1 MRSTLD
7 PAGLWDNYRP
17 TALLELSNLARQ
29 LTVGRVF
36 AKLENERPLG
46 NFKALGGLIAGLE
59 ALAAHPAAAA
69 SATQPYRALV
79 GQPAEASPSQPAAA
93 SASQPAAAP
102 ASQAAESPA
111 NQPAAASALLPTL
124 ICASEGNHGLSVA
137 AAAARAG
144 VKATIYLPS
153 NANPIRAD
161 RIKAIGGEIRWINGT
176 YDDAVEA
183 AAAAA
188 ARGEGLLIPDTSPD
202 PNDPVVKDVMTG
214 YGMITRELRDQL
226 PVRPTHLFVQAGV
239 GGLAAAMAD
248 GLYDFMSAPHRIL
261 VVEPESAACVSQALA
276 AGHPVLIPG
285 SLQTSAEMLSCGLA
299 SAPAIEILKQHNV
312 RSLLVNES
320 HLQAAPATLQAAG
333 GPLTT
338 PSGAAG
344 LAGLL
349 FAATHPTQRTDHHLT
364 PASNILLIIT
374 EAASPIL

>member
-7 PAGLWDNYRP
+7 PAALWDNYRP
-17 TALLELSNLARQ
+17 TTLLELSDLARQ
-29 LTVGRVF
+29 LNVGRVF

-46 NFKALGGLIAGLE
+46 NFKAVGGMTAGLK
-59 ALAAHPAAAA
+59 ALAGHPAAAVP
-69 SATQPYRALV
+69 ATQRPRALAS
-79 GQPAEASPSQPAAA
+79 QPAEASASRPVATPAP
-93 SASQPAAAP
+93 PAP
-102 ASQAAESPA
+102 
-111 NQPAAASALLPTL
+111 LPML
-124 ICASEGNHGLSVA
+124 ICTSEGNHGLAVA

-144 VKATIYLPS
+144 TKATVFLPS

-161 RIKAIGGEIRWINGT
+161 RIKAIGGEIYWIDGT

-214 YGMITRELRDQL
+214 YGLITQELRDQL

-239 GGLAAAMAD
+239 GGLAAAVVD
-248 GLYDFMSAPHRIL
+248 GLHDFMSAPHRIL
-261 VVEPESAACVSQALA
+261 IVEPESAACVSQALA

-285 SLQTSAEMLSCGLA
+285 SLQTSAEMLACGLA

-312 RSLLVNES
+312 RSLLVNED
-320 HLQAAPATLQAAG
+320 HLQAAPVTLQTAG
-333 GPLTT
+333 GPPTT

-344 LAGLL
+344 LAGLRY
-349 FAATHPTQRTDHHLT
+349 ACTDPARRENHHLT
-364 PASNILLIIT
+364 PTSTVLLIIT
-374 EAASPIL
+374 EAAASSIR

>member
-7 PAGLWDNYRP
+7 PAALWDNYRP
-17 TALLELSNLARQ
+17 TTLLDLSDLARQ
-29 LTVGRVF
+29 LNVGRVF

-46 NFKALGGLIAGLE
+46 NFKAVGGMVAGLKALGG
-59 ALAAHPAAAA
+59 HPAAAA
-69 SATQPYRALV
+69 A
-79 GQPAEASPSQPAAA
+79 ASHPAAV
-93 SASQPAAAP
+93 AAP
-102 ASQAAESPA
+102 APPA
-111 NQPAAASALLPTL
+111 PPARPGPLPTL

-137 AAAARAG
+137 AAAVRAG
-144 VKATIYLPS
+144 TKATVFLPS
-153 NANPIRAD
+153 NANPVRAD
-161 RIKAIGGEIRWINGT
+161 RIKAIGGEIHWIDGT

-214 YGMITRELRDQL
+214 YGLITQELRDQL

-239 GGLAAAMAD
+239 GGLAAAMVD
-248 GLYDFMSAPHRIL
+248 GLHDFMSAPHRIFI
-261 VVEPESAACVSQALA
+261 VEPASAACVSEALA

-285 SLQTSAEMLSCGLA
+285 SLQTSAEMLACGLA

-312 RSLLVNES
+312 RSLLVNED
-320 HLQAAPATLQAAG
+320 HLQAAPVTLQTAG
-333 GPLTT
+333 GPPTT

-349 FAATHPTQRTDHHLT
+349 YACTDSAHRANHHLT
-364 PASNILLIIT
+364 PSSTVLLIVT
-374 EAASPIL
+374 EAAASSTR

>member
-1 MRSTLD
+1 MRPTLD
-7 PAGLWDNYRP
+7 PAALWDNYRP
-17 TALLELSNLARQ
+17 TTLLELSDLARQ
-29 LTVGRVF
+29 LNVGRVF

-46 NFKALGGLIAGLE
+46 NFKAPGGMTAGLK
-59 ALAAHPAAAA
+59 ALAGHPAAAA
-69 SATQPYRALV
+69 PATQRPQALA
-79 GQPAEASPSQPAAA
+79 GQPAAA
-93 SASQPAAAP
+93 ILDQRSQPFAGKRAAAP
-102 ASQAAESPA
+102 ASHPAVAAPA
-111 NQPAAASALLPTL
+111 PLPTL

-144 VKATIYLPS
+144 TKATVFLPS

-161 RIKAIGGEIRWINGT
+161 RIKAIGGEIHWIDGT

-188 ARGEGLLIPDTSPD
+188 ARGEGLLIPDTSPE

-214 YGMITRELRDQL
+214 YGLITQELRDQL

-239 GGLAAAMAD
+239 GGLAAAMVD
-248 GLYDFMSAPHRIL
+248 GLHDFMSAPHRIL
-261 VVEPESAACVSQALA
+261 IVEPESAACVSQALI

-285 SLQTSAEMLSCGLA
+285 PLQTSAEMLACGLA

-312 RSLLVNES
+312 RSLLVSED
-320 HLQAAPATLQAAG
+320 HLQAAPVTLQTAG
-333 GPLTT
+333 GPPTT

-349 FAATHPTQRTDHHLT
+349 YACTDAAHRANHHLT
-364 PASNILLIIT
+364 PTSTVLLIIT
-374 EAASPIL
+374 EAAASSTR

>member
-1 MRSTLD
+1 MRSTID
-7 PAGLWDNYRP
+7 PAALWDNYRP
-17 TALLELSNLARQ
+17 TTLLELSELARQ
-29 LTVGRVF
+29 LNVGRVF

-46 NFKALGGLIAGLE
+46 NFKAVGGMTAGLKALGG
-59 ALAAHPAAAA
+59 HPAAAA
-69 SATQPYRALV
+69 
-79 GQPAEASPSQPAAA
+79 PASQPREAHA
-93 SASQPAAAP
+93 SQPREVHASQPAAAP
-102 ASQAAESPA
+102 ASHPVAAPA
-111 NQPAAASALLPTL
+111 PPGPMPTL

-144 VKATIYLPS
+144 TKATIYLPS

-161 RIKAIGGEIRWINGT
+161 RIKAIGGEIHWIDGT

-214 YGMITRELRDQL
+214 YGLISQELRSQL

-239 GGLAAAMAD
+239 GGLASAVVD
-248 GLYDFMSAPHRIL
+248 GLHDFMSAPHRIL
-261 VVEPESAACVSQALA
+261 IVEPASAACVSQALA

-285 SLQTSAEMLSCGLA
+285 SLHTSAEMLACGLA

-312 RSLLVNES
+312 HSLLVNED
-320 HLQAAPATLQAAG
+320 HLQAAPVTLQTAG
-333 GPLTT
+333 GPPTT

-349 FAATHPTQRTDHHLT
+349 YACTDPAHRANHHLT
-364 PASNILLIIT
+364 PTSTVLLIIT
-374 EAASPIL
+374 EAAASSTR

>member
-1 MRSTLD
+1 MKSTLD
-7 PAGLWDNYRP
+7 PAALWDNYRS
-17 TALLELSNLARQ
+17 TTLLELPALARQ
-29 LTVGRVF
+29 LNVGRVF

-46 NFKALGGLIAGLE
+46 NFKAVGGMLAGLK
-59 ALAAHPAAAA
+59 ALAGC
-69 SATQPYRALV
+69 ST
-79 GQPAEASPSQPAAA
+79 
-93 SASQPAAAP
+93 SAST
-102 ASQAAESPA
+102 SQRLKP
-111 NQPAAASALLPTL
+111 L

-161 RIKAIGGEIRWINGT
+161 RIKAIGGEIHWVDGT

-188 ARGEGLLIPDTSPD
+188 ANGEGLLIPDTSPD
-202 PNDPVVKDVMTG
+202 PNDPMVNNVMTG
-214 YGMITRELRDQL
+214 YGLITQELRAQL

-239 GGLAAAMAD
+239 GGLAAAMVD
-248 GLYDFMSAPHRIL
+248 GLHDFMSAPHRIL
-261 VVEPESAACVSQALA
+261 IVEPESAACVSQALA
-276 AGHPVLIPG
+276 AGHPVRIPG

-312 RSLLVNES
+312 RSLLVSED
-320 HLQAAPATLQAAG
+320 HLQAAPPVLQTAG
-333 GPLTT
+333 GPPTT

-349 FAATHPTQRTDHHLT
+349 LTSTNPTHRADHHLT
-364 PASNILLIIT
+364 PTSNVLLIIT
-374 EAASPIL
+374 EAAASPTSEIHNGIRLAHA